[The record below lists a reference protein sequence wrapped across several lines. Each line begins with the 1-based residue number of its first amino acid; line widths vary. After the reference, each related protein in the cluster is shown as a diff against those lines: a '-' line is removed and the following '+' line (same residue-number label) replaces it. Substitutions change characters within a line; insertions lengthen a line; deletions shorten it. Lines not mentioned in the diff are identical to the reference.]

1 MPDPSEGLRSSEK
14 ILGLEEEI
22 VGADLPDEAVVRRA
36 PSKEPTTP
44 GEWVKE
50 NLFSSPFNSALTI
63 VFGIVGAF
71 VAYQVIKF
79 VFFTGQWSVFQN
91 NAGSYMTGR
100 WPKDQLWRIW
110 VAIYAIAFMS
120 GLGLGVMGI
129 RFDFSDRRKN
139 ITRGIVAALSLY
151 LLIAIVDTVLVYML
165 IAAIFGAIAV
175 GIALGRSLGTA
186 LTRPLMI
193 AWILAFPAMMV
204 LFRGFGGVP
213 PRLWGGFVL
222 NLTVA
227 FVAIFA
233 SFPIGLFLALG
244 RRSTLPVI
252 RYFSITAIELIR
264 GNPLYIL
271 LITGAFLLP
280 LLLPPGFSD
289 IPLIIRAMVIFTLF
303 SSAYVAEIVRGG
315 LQGLD
320 AGQYEASKALGLSYT
335 RMMALVILPQALRST
350 IPAMISHFISLF
362 KDTSLLAVVGGFTD
376 TLRSARRASAGL
388 GEAGNSLEA
397 LLPAALMFWIVA
409 YSMSRWSQ
417 RVEKRVGV
425 GER

>member
-1 MPDPSEGLRSSEK
+1 MAEPTEGLRSSERV
-14 ILGLEEEI
+14 LGLQEEI
-22 VGADLPDEAVVRRA
+22 VGADLPDEGAVRRA
-36 PSKEPTTP
+36 PHKDPTTP
-44 GEWVKE
+44 GEWVRE
-50 NLFSSPFNSALTI
+50 NLFSSPFNSVLTI
-63 VFGIVGAF
+63 VFGLLGLLLG
-71 VAYQVIKF
+71 YQVIRF
-79 VFFTGQWSVFQN
+79 IFFSGNWGVFQN
-91 NAGSYMTGR
+91 NVGGYMTGR
-100 WPKDQLWRIW
+100 WPRDELWRIW
-110 VAIYAIAFMS
+110 TAVYAVALLS
-120 GLGLGVMGI
+120 GLGLGIVNL
-129 RFDFSDRRKN
+129 RFDLSSKRKN
-139 ITRGIVAALSLY
+139 ITRVVIIAALLFVFVASVDTLLVYVLTLAIIGFIAAGIV
-151 LLIAIVDTVLVYML
+151 I
-165 IAAIFGAIAV
+165 GRR
-175 GIALGRSLGTA
+175 LGGV

-193 AWILAFPAMMV
+193 AWILAFPAIMV
-204 LFRGFGGVP
+204 LFRGFDGVP

-252 RYFSITAIELIR
+252 RFFSIGAIELIR

-271 LITGAFLLP
+271 LITGNFLFP
-280 LLLPPGFSD
+280 LLLPPSFSD
-289 IPLIIRAMVIFTLF
+289 IPLIIRAMAIFTLF

-315 LQGLD
+315 LQGVD
-320 AGQYEASKALGLSYT
+320 DGQYEASRALGLSYT

-362 KDTSLLAVVGGFTD
+362 KDTSLLAVIGGFTD
-376 TLRSARRASAGL
+376 ALRAARRASAGL

-397 LLPAALMFWIVA
+397 LLPAALMFWVVA
-409 YSMSRWSQ
+409 FSMSRWSQ